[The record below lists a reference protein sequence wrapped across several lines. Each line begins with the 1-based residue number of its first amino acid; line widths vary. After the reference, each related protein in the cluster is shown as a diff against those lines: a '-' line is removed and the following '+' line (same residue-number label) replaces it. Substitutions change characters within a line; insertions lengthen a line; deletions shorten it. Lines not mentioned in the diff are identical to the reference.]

1 MRGLV
6 ARGRDGTRARR
17 GSGARRR
24 VGAALVLAALS
35 ACAAVTRPV
44 PPLPDDALAYG
55 REIARAQQEQFLLNI
70 VRLRY
75 NDPVSFVEID
85 RLTTQDRTA
94 YDGRLSSAVALDG
107 SPITEI
113 LSGNLGAQRS
123 HQPTIVYEHL
133 RGRRYAD
140 QLLRPL
146 PPESVLLLSQSGWN
160 IEQLMLCC
168 VARIGDV
175 DNARQ
180 AAGPRLGE
188 VPDNAAFRELAGLM
202 LAAQRNA
209 NLLVQP
215 VEPTPDHE
223 FLRTDEATV
232 ILKWW
237 RNTEDGQAL
246 ASFFRASWASD
257 VKEIGG
263 DRYATEISSR
273 GNLYGDFAF
282 KGRSIL
288 GILSALSLSVNVP
301 PEHER
306 LVAGDQGTQ
315 RQPDGAGV
323 CAAPAK
329 GAQLLSDYFTVQVAP
344 ERPADASV
352 AVQHRGHWYFV
363 PDMCL
368 SAKSTL
374 SLLQQLYAMQAGL
387 SDGRDTLILLG
398 G

>member
-1 MRGLV
+1 MG
-6 ARGRDGTRARR
+6 RR
-17 GSGARRR
+17 GALI
-24 VGAALVLAALS
+24 AAGLTALC
-35 ACAAVTRPV
+35 ACASPTRPV
-44 PPLPDDALAYG
+44 APVPEDALAYG

-107 SPITEI
+107 TPITEM

-133 RGRRYAD
+133 RGRRYAG

-180 AAGPRLGE
+180 AAGPRLGS
-188 VPDNAAFRELAGLM
+188 VPDNEAFRELARLM

-215 VEPTPDHE
+215 VEPTAE
-223 FLRTDEATV
+223 ESFLRGDETTV

-237 RNTEDGQAL
+237 RNTADGQAL
-246 ASFFRASWASD
+246 AAFFRESWASD

-263 DRYATEISSR
+263 GRYATEISSR
-273 GNLYGDFAF
+273 GNAYGDFAF

-288 GILSALSLSVNVP
+288 GILSALSLAVNVP
-301 PEHER
+301 EAHAGI
-306 LVAGDQGTQ
+306 VANGT
-315 RQPDGAGV
+315 PDGPGADPTSTDG
-323 CAAPAK
+323 CAAPRA
-329 GAQLLSDYFTVQVAP
+329 GARLLADYFNVQVARA
-344 ERPADASV
+344 RPAAAAV
-352 AVQHRGHWYFV
+352 AVEHRGHWYYV
-363 PDMCL
+363 PDACL